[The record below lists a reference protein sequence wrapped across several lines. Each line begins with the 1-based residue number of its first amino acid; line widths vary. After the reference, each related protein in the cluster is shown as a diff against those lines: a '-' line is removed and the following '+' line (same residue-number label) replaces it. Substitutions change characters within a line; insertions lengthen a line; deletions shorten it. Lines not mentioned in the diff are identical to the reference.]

1 MYECIKEKYMLET
14 DMRFEALEALGAGEF
29 DHLNGSLI
37 SHLTGTFK
45 MLKTWD
51 AADYVCDAGLFHAA
65 YGTAGFDDKMVSLS
79 QRAKIADVIGKEAEA
94 LVYLYCSCDRDYVFD
109 RTIGKAPIAF
119 KDRFTNECFV
129 LDEKQ
134 ARDFCELTLANE
146 FELLLTSDAFVA
158 KYGAELYD
166 LFENIQHY
174 LTDTGV
180 KAYQAFYAKA
190 PELTQ

>member
-1 MYECIKEKYMLET
+1 MDT
-14 DMRFEALEALGAGEF
+14 NDVRFKALEALGAGEF

-45 MLKTWD
+45 MLKAWG

-65 YGTAGFDDKMVSLS
+65 YGTAGFDETMVSLS
-79 QRAKIADVIGKEAEA
+79 QRAKIAEVIGKEAEA
-94 LVYLYCSCDRDYVFD
+94 LVYLYCSCDRDYVFESS
-109 RTIGKAPIAF
+109 IGKDPIAF
-119 KDRFTNECFV
+119 KDRFTGECFT
-129 LDEKQ
+129 LDDEQ
-134 ARDFCELTLANE
+134 ACAFCELTLANE
-146 FELLLTSDAFVA
+146 LELLLTSEAFVA

-180 KAYQAFYAKA
+180 KAYKAFYAKE
-190 PELTQ
+190 PELAD